1 MLPLLLPLI
10 THVIANII
18 QLVHAVLFHFVR
30 PKLLGGL
37 RQQMRTLQ
45 WDSWDC
51 CGVVSRVFF
60 FFFFFFKKKKRASGK
75 LVTLFF
81 FACISSFGFS
91 RKGKRCTSCWPLFKR
106 QLRTLRWMSRTLVWA
121 SRVCFPAQRSL
132 LEVRSWFFGLSKQR
146 RSQRRRL
153 V

>member
-1 MLPLLLPLI
+1 MLPLLLLPLI

-30 PKLLGGL
+30 GSCWEGY
-37 RQQMRTLQ
+37 
-45 WDSWDC
+45 
-51 CGVVSRVFF
+51 GSRCERYSGTPGTAVGWFHEFSFF
-60 FFFFFFKKKKRASGK
+60 LKKKKKG
-75 LVTLFF
+75 VWQTCDTVFF

-91 RKGKRCTSCWPLFKR
+91 GKGKRCTSCWPLFKR
-106 QLRTLRWMSRTLVWA
+106 QLRTLRWVSRVLVWA

-132 LEVRSWFFGLSKQR
+132 LEVRSCFFGLSKQR

>member
-30 PKLLGGL
+30 GSCWEGY
-37 RQQMRTLQ
+37 
-45 WDSWDC
+45 
-51 CGVVSRVFF
+51 GSRCERYSGTPGTAVGWFHEFSFF
-60 FFFFFFKKKKRASGK
+60 LKKKARQ
-75 LVTLFF
+75 LVTLFS
-81 FACISSFGFS
+81 FACISSLGLLQKRKTVHILLASLQASAQDFTLGVQDLSLGFA
-91 RKGKRCTSCWPLFKR
+91 C
-106 QLRTLRWMSRTLVWA
+106 V
-121 SRVCFPAQRSL
+121 FPAQRSL